1 MLFSLSLIDC
11 TWKTIGVNDKEYDP
25 EYFSEKDLADIKAS
39 LKDYAEG
46 RFKSGSIADL
56 INDLD
61 T

>member
-1 MLFSLSLIDC
+1 MIYED
-11 TWKTIGVNDKEYDP
+11 DP
-25 EYFSEKDLADIKAS
+25 ECLSKKDLADIKES